1 MSPVSNPL
9 FFNSGRITACLKSE
23 GKQPVKSDALHST
36 ATNGDSSPQKSLTSH
51 VEAGSKLQALAGAKP
66 ISFLTSSVP
75 QPLQ

>member
-1 MSPVSNPL
+1 
-9 FFNSGRITACLKSE
+9 
-23 GKQPVKSDALHST
+23 VKSDALHST